1 MSRLLLLPAPVSTSR
16 SSNRTCGFPASG
28 SRTRTQECAHKER
41 GLGPAT
47 PPAASELFLEVSGS
61 SPISRSALLPAL
73 TLNRGPFPP
82 PSLPASSVLWTS
94 PTPQAAR
101 PVPRGRPVGVTTPT
115 AWGLP
120 CCVDSPFVD
129 MPSPLPRWDRRRD
142 RVAPLKLRPRPSPS
156 LCWVGSHIV
165 LFEACSAFT
174 HVTACL
180 LAESPKRPSPS
191 KAPAVSLPSP
201 PLRLL
206 PAGATVAGWDL
217 HPLKNHAFHG
227 AQRRTKGTRTET

>member
-1 MSRLLLLPAPVSTSR
+1 MATLPTLDRFQDAPEVRPLPSTGITRRQRYYEPVRLPRRP
-16 SSNRTCGFPASG
+16 
-28 SRTRTQECAHKER
+28 
-41 GLGPAT
+41 GL
-47 PPAASELFLEVSGS
+47 
-61 SPISRSALLPAL
+61 
-73 TLNRGPFPP
+73 
-82 PSLPASSVLWTS
+82 SLAGVRL
-94 PTPQAAR
+94 
-101 PVPRGRPVGVTTPT
+101 GVTTPN

-129 MPSPLPRWDRRRD
+129 MPSPVPRWDRRRD
-142 RVAPLKLRPRPSPS
+142 QVAPLKLRQRPSPS
-156 LCWVGSHIV
+156 LCWVGSHIA

-180 LAESPKRPSPS
+180 LTESPKRPFPS

-227 AQRRTKGTRTET
+227 AQRGHRTFARATQTTPARPAPFSGAGLEGAGWPPSLAGGPCLPSTAGCQTAGRAARSDATVPP